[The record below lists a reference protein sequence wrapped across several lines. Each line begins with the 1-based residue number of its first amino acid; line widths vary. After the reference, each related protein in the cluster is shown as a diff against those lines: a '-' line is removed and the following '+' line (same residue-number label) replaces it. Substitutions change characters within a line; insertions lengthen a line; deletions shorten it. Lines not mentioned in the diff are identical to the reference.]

1 MRQQMKGAARTLD
14 AKQQMSASEILD
26 AAAQA
31 FSERGYAATSIDDVA
46 DVLGC
51 TKGRIY
57 HYFRTKGELFIG
69 IHHQGLQWALE
80 AVGPSA
86 QRSDL
91 DPAEKLRA
99 MLHGHAMHMIEHYT
113 YTGAAQFQIELSLAN
128 EGRSKDAAMAEIL
141 KMRRKFEDYYL
152 TVVKEGIAAGA
163 FRDTD
168 AHLVVKALLG
178 SVNWMH
184 VWYRPAAR
192 ENAAQREHIASV
204 LADTGVSSLR
214 A

>member
-26 AAAQA
+26 AAAKA

-46 DVLGC
+46 DILGC
-51 TKGRIY
+51 TKGRVY

-69 IHHQGLQWALE
+69 IHQQGLQWALE
-80 AVGPSA
+80 AVGPPA
-86 QRSDL
+86 EREDL
-91 DPAEKLRA
+91 DPAQKLRA

-128 EGRSKDAAMAEIL
+128 EGRNKDVAMAEIL
-141 KMRRKFEDYYL
+141 RMRRKFEDYYL
-152 TVVKEGIAAGA
+152 AVVKEGIATGA

-168 AHLVVKALLG
+168 ANLFVKALLG

-184 VWYRPAAR
+184 VWYRPGAR
-192 ENAAQREHIASV
+192 ETAAQRDHIASV
-204 LADTGVSSLR
+204 LADTGVSSIR